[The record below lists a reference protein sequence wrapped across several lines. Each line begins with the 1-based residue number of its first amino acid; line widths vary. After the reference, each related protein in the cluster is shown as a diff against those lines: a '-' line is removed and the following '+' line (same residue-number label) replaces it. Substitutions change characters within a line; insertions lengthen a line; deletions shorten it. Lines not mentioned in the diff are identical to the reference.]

1 MTLDNVKVL
10 LSLTDDSSQ
19 DELLTVLLNN
29 AVSTIILY
37 LGVEDI
43 PDELTFI
50 AEQMTVI
57 KYRRIG
63 AEGIDTEKIDVLST
77 KYIADDLKQFI
88 SMLDR
93 YKDNNLG
100 GRRLRML

>member
-63 AEGIDTEKIDVLST
+63 VEGIDTEKIDVLST
-77 KYIADDLKQFI
+77 KYITDDLKPFI

>member
-77 KYIADDLKQFI
+77 KYIADDLKPFI

-93 YKDNNLG
+93 YKDKNLG

>member
-19 DELLTVLLNN
+19 DGLLTVLLNN

-77 KYIADDLKQFI
+77 KYIADDLKPFI

>member
-10 LSLTDDSSQ
+10 LLLTDDSSQ
-19 DELLTVLLNN
+19 DGLLTVLLNN

-77 KYIADDLKQFI
+77 KYIADDLKPFI

>member
-37 LGVEDI
+37 LGVADI
-43 PDELTFI
+43 PAELTFI

-77 KYIADDLKQFI
+77 KYIADDLKPFI

>member
-77 KYIADDLKQFI
+77 KYIADDLKPFI

>member
-1 MTLDNVKVL
+1 MTLDNIKVL

-19 DELLTVLLNN
+19 DKLLTVLLNN
-29 AVSTIILY
+29 AVSTIILH

-77 KYIADDLKQFI
+77 KYIADDLKPFI

>member
-19 DELLTVLLNN
+19 DGLLTVLLNN

-77 KYIADDLKQFI
+77 KYITDDLKPFI

>member
-19 DELLTVLLNN
+19 DGLLTVLLNN

-50 AEQMTVI
+50 AEQMTVV
-57 KYRRIG
+57 KFRRIG

-77 KYIADDLKQFI
+77 KYIADDLKPFI

>member
-19 DELLTVLLNN
+19 DALLTVLLNN

-77 KYIADDLKQFI
+77 KYIADDLKPFI

>member
-37 LGVEDI
+37 LGVADI
-43 PDELTFI
+43 PAELTI
-50 AEQMTVI
+50 RAEQMTFI

-77 KYIADDLKQFI
+77 KYIADDLKPFI

>member
-1 MTLDNVKVL
+1 MTLDNIKVL
-10 LSLTDDSSQ
+10 LSLVDDDSQ
-19 DELLTVLLNN
+19 DNILTVLLNN
-29 AVSTIILY
+29 AVSTINLY

-43 PDELTFI
+43 PEELVFI

-77 KYIADDLKQFI
+77 KYVADDLKPFTTL
-88 SMLDR
+88 LDQ
-93 YKDNNLG
+93 YKMNNLG
-100 GRRLRML
+100 GKKLRLL

>member
-1 MTLDNVKVL
+1 MTLDNIKVL

-19 DELLTVLLNN
+19 DKLLTVLLNN

-43 PDELTFI
+43 PEELTFI

-77 KYIADDLKQFI
+77 KYIADDLKPFI

>member
-1 MTLDNVKVL
+1 MTLDNIKVL
-10 LSLTDDSSQ
+10 LSLSDDNSQ
-19 DELLTVLLNN
+19 DELLAILLDN
-29 AVSTIILY
+29 ACGTICLY
-37 LGVEDI
+37 LNVQTI
-43 PDELTFI
+43 PDELVFI
-50 AEQMTVI
+50 AEQMAVI

-77 KYIADDLKQFI
+77 KYIADDLKPFI

>member
-1 MTLDNVKVL
+1 M
-10 LSLTDDSSQ
+10 
-19 DELLTVLLNN
+19 
-29 AVSTIILY
+29 A
-37 LGVEDI
+37 
-43 PDELTFI
+43 
-50 AEQMTVI
+50 VI

-77 KYIADDLKQFI
+77 KYIADDLKPFI

>member
-1 MTLDNVKVL
+1 MTLDNIKVL

-19 DELLTVLLNN
+19 DKLLTVLLNN

-77 KYIADDLKQFI
+77 KYIADDLKPFI

>member
-1 MTLDNVKVL
+1 MTLDNIKVL

-19 DELLTVLLNN
+19 DKLLTVLLSN

-37 LGVEDI
+37 LGVKDI
-43 PDELTFI
+43 PEELTFI

-77 KYIADDLKQFI
+77 KYIADDLKPFI

>member
-1 MTLDNVKVL
+1 MTLDNIKIL
-10 LSLTDDSSQ
+10 LSLTEDNSQ
-19 DELLTVLLNN
+19 DEILTVLLSN
-29 AVSTIILY
+29 AVYTIMLY
-37 LGVEDI
+37 LGVNEM
-43 PDELTFI
+43 PQELNFI
-50 AEQMTVI
+50 AEQMTVV
-57 KYRRIG
+57 KFRRIG

-77 KYIADDLKQFI
+77 KYIADDLKPFI

>member
-1 MTLDNVKVL
+1 MTLDNVKVR

-77 KYIADDLKQFI
+77 KYIADDLKPFI

>member
-19 DELLTVLLNN
+19 HGLLTVLRNN

-77 KYIADDLKQFI
+77 KYIADDLKPFI

>member
-77 KYIADDLKQFI
+77 KYIADDLKPFI

-93 YKDNNLG
+93 YKENNLG

>member
-63 AEGIDTEKIDVLST
+63 AEGIDTEKIDVVST
-77 KYIADDLKQFI
+77 KYIADDLKPFI

>member
-19 DELLTVLLNN
+19 DGLLTVLLNN

-50 AEQMTVI
+50 AEQMAVI

-77 KYIADDLKQFI
+77 KYIADDLKPFI

>member
-1 MTLDNVKVL
+1 MTLDNIKVL
-10 LSLTDDSSQ
+10 LSLTGDSSQ
-19 DELLTVLLNN
+19 DGLLTVLLNN
-29 AVSTIILY
+29 AVSTIISY

-77 KYIADDLKQFI
+77 KYIADDLKPFI

>member
-1 MTLDNVKVL
+1 MTLDNIKVL

-50 AEQMTVI
+50 AEQMAVI

-77 KYIADDLKQFI
+77 KYIADDLKPFI

-93 YKDNNLG
+93 YKENNLG

>member
-77 KYIADDLKQFI
+77 KYVADDLNPFKDLLNQ
-88 SMLDR
+88 
-93 YKDNNLG
+93 YKSNTLG
-100 GRRLRML
+100 GKSLRML